1 MLWVV
6 LNNRGRNMGNSYS
19 RMMDVDGSGCGH
31 INMPHTELSARGAL
45 FSEKHV
51 GQLRRYKKIATR
63 DTKRGTQD
71 RESVDTKSQWMLVI
85 IVSTHPILHIPQG
98 DLAC

>member
-1 MLWVV
+1 MWMEVV
-6 LNNRGRNMGNSYS
+6 VVTSTCLTPNSQQEEPFS
-19 RMMDVDGSGCGH
+19 
-31 INMPHTELSARGAL
+31 
-45 FSEKHV
+45 SEKHV